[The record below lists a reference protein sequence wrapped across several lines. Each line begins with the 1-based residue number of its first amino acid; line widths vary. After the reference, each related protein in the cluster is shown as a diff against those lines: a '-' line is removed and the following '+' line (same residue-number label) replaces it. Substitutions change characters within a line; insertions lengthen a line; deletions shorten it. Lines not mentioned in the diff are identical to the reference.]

1 VAEATRVADTAIEVL
16 GASGDDLGQCRAW
29 CLHAT
34 IKWILGLAFDAD
46 QNWMRASEYAERA
59 GNIPELFEILCWRA
73 SAAAFGPT
81 VVNVA
86 IQHCNEIRDQVASS
100 PIAVANVLHPLAQLH
115 AMNGD
120 FDLARR
126 LVREADA
133 ILDDLG
139 RLESTVSHHEA
150 WVEMLAGQPAIA
162 ESKLQVGYQRLAAMG
177 EKSLLATT
185 AALLAQA
192 ALAQG
197 RHEDAEEYC
206 RVSEQA
212 AAADDFPARAA
223 WRGVRAKILAQ
234 QGQFDAAEVLVRE
247 AVRLV
252 ERTDLITA
260 RADSFFDLGEVL
272 ADTTRHIEA
281 EAAIRQALELSLMK
295 GNIVSAQ
302 RAQSWLATRA
312 SAVDTH
318 A

>member
-1 VAEATRVADTAIEVL
+1 
-16 GASGDDLGQCRAW
+16 
-29 CLHAT
+29 
-34 IKWILGLAFDAD
+34 
-46 QNWMRASEYAERA
+46 
-59 GNIPELFEILCWRA
+59 
-73 SAAAFGPT
+73 
-81 VVNVA
+81 
-86 IQHCNEIRDQVASS
+86 
-100 PIAVANVLHPLAQLH
+100 
-115 AMNGD
+115 
-120 FDLARR
+120 
-126 LVREADA
+126 
-133 ILDDLG
+133 
-139 RLESTVSHHEA
+139 
-150 WVEMLAGQPAIA
+150 
-162 ESKLQVGYQRLAAMG
+162 MG